1 MQGSKEMG
9 QFNKGLA
16 LELYNETQSLPAQR
30 AQMEAAGLNVGL
42 MYKGGGSGGAT
53 SQAGNVP
60 AQTMTQQ
67 PLGMAIRQMQEMR
80 MTNAAIKNTEADT
93 QKKQVE
99 TAKTAAIDT
108 QVAEATLDQIKA
120 QTQNEKVKTAIN
132 EYEADI
138 KEVLI
143 S

>member
-1 MQGSKEMG
+1 MGGFISDIVSTGMGLATSKYDQKLQQQNAKYLHDLQMQGSKEMG

-42 MYKGGGSGGAT
+42 MYKDGGSGGAT

-99 TAKTAAIDT
+99 TAKTA
-108 QVAEATLDQIKA
+108 V
-120 QTQNEKVKTAIN
+120 
-132 EYEADI
+132 
-138 KEVLI
+138 